1 MNPKTEKNTPF
12 KTGSLIEG
20 ENGYVGIRK
29 DGIAIFTENGLE
41 VVYWHRDE
49 FAREDNENAAP
60 AAIRAIMTTM
70 NEGASAVA
78 KQLCG

>member
-1 MNPKTEKNTPF
+1 MSSRTEKNTPF

-41 VVYWHRDE
+41 VVYWHRNE
-49 FAREDNENAAP
+49 FEHEDNESAAP

-70 NEGASAVA
+70 HKGASAVA